1 MWRPCPRTRS
11 SCRSSSACLYW
22 LTNQTI
28 RGRFRH
34 HLRPFW
40 VACLAWYPA
49 WWTPLA
55 WLGTAVVLYLFPRA
69 LYLFPMGDRISPREQ
84 AGLAD
89 AACLLAAWQVI
100 APGLDWPVQAAL
112 FLEFTAAGL
121 FPWWVSRA
129 WKAEIPA
136 LPDEW
141 EERWEYEVAASPK
154 AGPLAGTVLTQDPTG
169 TGTG

>member
-1 MWRPCPRTRS
+1 MWADIATGWRRFKRGVTVLVFPALLAL
-11 SCRSSSACLYW
+11 ACLYW
-22 LTNQTI
+22 LANQTI

-49 WWTPLA
+49 WWTQLA
-55 WLGTAVVLYLFPRA
+55 WLGAATVLYLFPRA

-100 APGLDWPVQAAL
+100 AP
-112 FLEFTAAGL
+112 
-121 FPWWVSRA
+121 R
-129 WKAEIPA
+129 
-136 LPDEW
+136 
-141 EERWEYEVAASPK
+141 SPHPRRP
-154 AGPLAGTVLTQDPTG
+154 GPSPGPS
-169 TGTG
+169 